1 MSATCL
7 KHVPDVTDSERIKPP
22 CIIVTSEPI
31 NLPINLLSHPSFNR
45 QPSGASSLPPAPC
58 LFAAAWHRPLLRP
71 DSCTFNEVSSASQ
84 PVHILAAA
92 THVALQLAPL
102 TTTLASAASIPLLP
116 NLSTN
121 NFLISRRPGPYQS
134 SVDVLPRP
142 LPVLR
147 WTWVIVGISCFY
159 FWCVSIPAPFLLFR
173 ICFPHFNLLTIP
185 LAFPPARALA
195 LTSSNNNQS
204 ASSPSATLHRLPHKD
219 AARETSYGSAFG
231 ASPRVRA
238 FHLRAPFR
246 APPSLISLPDLT
258 VSSTIPPR
266 LSKLPHAVH
275 YRFKMRAPPT
285 ANRSLSPTRIIGR
298 RSKRTLRRT
307 PYIQPCPQLTEP
319 AFPIPTSPSLP
330 RHAPRPPT
338 TPPINAHILDS
349 P

>member
-1 MSATCL
+1 MLISA
-7 KHVPDVTDSERIKPP
+7 
-22 CIIVTSEPI
+22 
-31 NLPINLLSHPSFNR
+31 
-45 QPSGASSLPPAPC
+45 SL
-58 LFAAAWHRPLLRP
+58 HTVYPLLK
-71 DSCTFNEVSSASQ
+71 
-84 PVHILAAA
+84 
-92 THVALQLAPL
+92 
-102 TTTLASAASIPLLP
+102 
-116 NLSTN
+116 
-121 NFLISRRPGPYQS
+121 SRRPGPYHS
-134 SVDVLPRP
+134 SVDVLPWP

-159 FWCVSIPAPFLLFR
+159 FWCVSIPPFLLFR
-173 ICFPHFNLLTIP
+173 IRFPHFILLTIP
-185 LAFPPARALA
+185 PPSATSQPLTVHYTHVLISFPPARALA

-231 ASPRVRA
+231 ASLRVRA

-285 ANRSLSPTRIIGR
+285 ANRSRSPTRIIGH